1 MSRLELFIAF
11 LCFGLLQIFLACA
24 IVRLSALKHDVTVSS
39 MQMQESF
46 LTYRGR
52 RLFTLRKIEMNMKM
66 KKQAGFTLIELVMV
80 IVLVGILAAVAL
92 PKFVDLGRDARI
104 SAIKGVDGAMRSANA
119 IIYAKA
125 AVGNKMG
132 AASTTMNVSI
142 NGVTVNTAY
151 GFAADVTDLAKVMDL
166 SPDFAVNSTTDI
178 QHKGAALPGTCNDTY
193 TPVAAQN
200 SAPKYVMEFAGC

>member
-1 MSRLELFIAF
+1 MY
-11 LCFGLLQIFLACA
+11 
-24 IVRLSALKHDVTVSS
+24 
-39 MQMQESF
+39 

-52 RLFTLRKIEMNMKM
+52 RLFTLREIEMHMKM

-104 SAIKGVDGAMRSANA
+104 SAIKGVDGAMRSANT

-125 AVGNKMG
+125 AVGNTM
-132 AASTTMNVSI
+132 AASGTVTI
-142 NGVTVNTAY
+142 NGVAVTTAY
-151 GFAADVTDLAKVMDL
+151 GFAANVTELVKVMDL
-166 SPDFAVNSTTDI
+166 STDFLAFPLVSSTEI
-178 QHKGAALPGTCNDTY
+178 QHKGAALPGTCKDVY

-200 SAPKYVMEFAGC
+200 TVPVYVMSTDGC

>member
-1 MSRLELFIAF
+1 
-11 LCFGLLQIFLACA
+11 
-24 IVRLSALKHDVTVSS
+24 

-132 AASTTMNVSI
+132 AASATMNVSI

-151 GFAADVTDLAKVMDL
+151 GFAADVTDLAKVMDF
-166 SPDFAVNSTTDI
+166 SPDFAVNSTPDI

-200 SAPKYVMEFAGC
+200 SAPAYAMVFTGC

>member
-1 MSRLELFIAF
+1 
-11 LCFGLLQIFLACA
+11 
-24 IVRLSALKHDVTVSS
+24 

-92 PKFVDLGRDARI
+92 PKFVDLGSDARI
-104 SAIKGVDGAMRSANA
+104 SAIKGVDGAMRSANT

-125 AVGNKMG
+125 AVGNQMG
-132 AASTTMNVSI
+132 STGS
-142 NGVTVNTAY
+142 VTVNGATIATAY
-151 GFAADVTDLAKVMDL
+151 GFASNTTNLALAMDL
-166 SPDFAVNSTTDI
+166 STDFVVLATEIRHT
-178 QHKGAALPGTCNDTY
+178 GATVPAGCRDVY
-193 TPVAAQN
+193 SPVTGQG
-200 SAPKYVMEFAGC
+200 SAPVYTMTLTGC

>member
-1 MSRLELFIAF
+1 
-11 LCFGLLQIFLACA
+11 
-24 IVRLSALKHDVTVSS
+24 

-104 SAIKGVDGAMRSANA
+104 SAIKGVDGAMRSANT

-125 AVGNKMG
+125 AVGNQMG
-132 AASTTMNVSI
+132 STGS
-142 NGVTVNTAY
+142 VTVNGATIVTAY
-151 GFAADVTDLAKVMDL
+151 GFASNTTNLALAMDL
-166 SPDFAVNSTTDI
+166 SPDFVVLATEIRHT
-178 QHKGAALPGTCNDTY
+178 GATVAAGCRDVY
-193 TPVAAQN
+193 TPVIGQG
-200 SAPKYVMEFAGC
+200 SAPVYTMTLTGC